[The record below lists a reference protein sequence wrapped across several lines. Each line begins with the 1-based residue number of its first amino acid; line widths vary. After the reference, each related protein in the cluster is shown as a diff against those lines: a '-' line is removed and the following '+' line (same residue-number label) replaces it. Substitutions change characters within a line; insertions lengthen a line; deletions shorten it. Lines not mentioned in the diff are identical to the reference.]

1 MVVQRVALVNQNVG
15 PLREFALLDVERDHG
30 DSVDSAQTISVSLI
44 DTPHSASPARQV
56 LELSQADGRLQ
67 IRKFKIV
74 AYAVVSVV
82 APGAPRRP
90 ALILQFAEPHMQLI
104 IIRGNQAALSG
115 GYRFVGRKR
124 EAPGAPKRSQ
134 AFTMM
139 F

>member
-1 MVVQRVALVNQNVG
+1 MVVQGVALVNQNVG

-30 DSVDSAQTISVSLI
+30 DSVNSAQTLAVTFI

-56 LELSQADGRLQ
+56 LELSQADGSLQ
-67 IRKFKIV
+67 IRELEIV
-74 AYAVVSVV
+74 AYTVVSIV
-82 APGAPRRP
+82 ASSAPRRP
-90 ALILQFAEPHMQLI
+90 ALILQFAKPHMQLI
-104 IIRGNQAALSG
+104 IIRGNQAALSS

-134 AFTMM
+134 AFTTV